1 MKSRVELIYDSDCP
15 NVDEARREIEA
26 ALLAEGLRARWEE
39 RERPASDTDRPDA
52 PGSPTVL
59 VDGRDVAP
67 EGAATGSSGGP
78 SCRVYVDGSRMRGAP
93 SRDTIREVLRTT
105 PAGDARMSGASGA
118 AAVGAVGA
126 ASTGAALASGAAA
139 ACCVGPVTG
148 PLLVSILGAGG
159 AAWAAGLK
167 PYSGWLLAFGGVMLA
182 AGFFVTSRARGGCDA
197 PPRRRDRIVRAVLW
211 VSAALWLVSA
221 TVNLVLA

>member
-26 ALLAEGLRARWEE
+26 ALLAEGLPARWEE
-39 RERPASDTDRPDA
+39 RERSTSDNDRPDT

-59 VDGRDVAP
+59 VDGCDVAP
-67 EGAATGSSGGP
+67 GDAATGSPGGP
-78 SCRVYVDGSRMRGAP
+78 SCRVYADGSRMRGAP
-93 SRDTIREVLRTT
+93 SRDTIREVLRATS
-105 PAGDARMSGASGA
+105 PGDARISGASGA

-148 PLLVSILGAGG
+148 PLLVSVLGAGG

-167 PYSGWLLAFGGVMLA
+167 PYSGWLLAFGAVMLV
-182 AGFFVTSRARGGCDA
+182 AGFYVTHRARGACDA
-197 PPRRRDRIVRAVLW
+197 PPRRLDRVVRAVLW
-211 VSAALWLVSA
+211 VSAALWLVAA
-221 TVNLVLA
+221 TVNLMLA

>member
-26 ALLAEGLRARWEE
+26 ALLAEGLPARWEE
-39 RERPASDTDRPDA
+39 RKRPASDNDRPDA

-67 EGAATGSSGGP
+67 GNATGSSGGP

-105 PAGDARMSGASGA
+105 PAGEARMSGASGA
-118 AAVGAVGA
+118 AVGAVGV
-126 ASTGAALASGAAA
+126 ASTGAALTSGAAA
-139 ACCVGPVTG
+139 ACCVGPVAG
-148 PLLVSILGAGG
+148 PLLVSVLGAGG